1 MSPLRARAAGAWDG
15 VRRRAAGATGQG
27 IVEFGL
33 ILALAV
39 LVAAAILVLLRPQ
52 LAWAL
57 SMIGS
62 EVDKSGSLAWTFAF
76 A

>member
-1 MSPLRARAAGAWDG
+1 MSPVRARTASACAVARCRAPSAA
-15 VRRRAAGATGQG
+15 GQG

-33 ILALAV
+33 ILALAI
-39 LVAAAILVLLRPQ
+39 LVAVAILVFLRPQ

-62 EVDKSGSLAWTFAF
+62 EVDKSGWLGAALAF

>member
-1 MSPLRARAAGAWDG
+1 MSPARGRAAGALG
-15 VRRRAAGATGQG
+15 AGRRRVASAAGQG

-39 LVAAAILVLLRPQ
+39 LVAAAILVFLRPQ

-62 EVDKSGSLAWTFAF
+62 EVDKSGWLGAPLAF

>member
-1 MSPLRARAAGAWDG
+1 MSPVRARTASACAAARWR
-15 VRRRAAGATGQG
+15 VASAAGQG

-39 LVAAAILVLLRPQ
+39 LVAVAILVFLRPQ

-62 EVDKSGSLAWTFAF
+62 EVDKSGWLAGALAF

>member
-1 MSPLRARAAGAWDG
+1 MSPVRARTASACVAARWRVAS
-15 VRRRAAGATGQG
+15 AAGQG

-39 LVAAAILVLLRPQ
+39 LVAAAILVFLRPQ

-62 EVDKSGSLAWTFAF
+62 EVDKSGWLGAALVFA
-76 A
+76 

>member
-1 MSPLRARAAGAWDG
+1 MSTVRARAASL
-15 VRRRAAGATGQG
+15 RAAAGCRAPSAAGQG

-39 LVAAAILVLLRPQ
+39 LVAVAILVLLRPQ

-62 EVDKSGSLAWTFAF
+62 EVDKSGWLAAALAF